1 MRSKGFE
8 GMTCSV
14 ATVIA
19 AIGDRWG
26 MLVMRDLVLGLTR
39 YEDLRRSTGVTNA
52 TLSDRLK
59 TLEQNGL
66 LERRQYQD
74 RPVRHE
80 YLPTTRGRDIAL
92 LMQAMVQIGDSWNLA
107 GLEGPPL
114 RFVDERSGHSVKL
127 AMIDADTGEPVGS
140 EYIRVLPGNG
150 ADELMHW
157 RLRAPVG

>member
-14 ATVIA
+14 AAVMA

-52 TLSDRLK
+52 TLSDRLR

-66 LERRQYQD
+66 VKRRQYQD

-80 YLPTTRGRDIAL
+80 YLPTARGRDIGL

-114 RFVDERSGHSVKL
+114 QFVDERSGHSVKL
-127 AMIDADTGEPVGS
+127 ALIDADTGEPVGS
-140 EYIRVLPGNG
+140 EYIRARAGTG

-157 RLRAPVG
+157 RLGGHLG